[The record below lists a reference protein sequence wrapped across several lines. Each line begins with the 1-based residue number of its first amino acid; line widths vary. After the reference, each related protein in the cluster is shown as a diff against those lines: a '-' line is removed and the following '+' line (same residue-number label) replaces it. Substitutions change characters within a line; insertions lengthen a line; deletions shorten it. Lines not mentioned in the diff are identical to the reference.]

1 MTKCL
6 TEWGP
11 RWCNHT
17 KSPGVDAGVVV
28 GDGLVIPTVVVVTA
42 NEFNKNIDML
52 MDATNIGRKARGE
65 LGQLLTVI

>member
-1 MTKCL
+1 M
-6 TEWGP
+6 
-11 RWCNHT
+11 
-17 KSPGVDAGVVV
+17 VV